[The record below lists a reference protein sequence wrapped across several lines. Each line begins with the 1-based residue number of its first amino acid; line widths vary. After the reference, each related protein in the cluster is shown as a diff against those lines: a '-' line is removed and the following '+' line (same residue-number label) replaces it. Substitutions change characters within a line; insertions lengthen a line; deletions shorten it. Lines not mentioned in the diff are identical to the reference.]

1 MLQQTVRELMV
12 LADMGK
18 NHQAAVTIPPG
29 KIIEVLGPATD
40 DRFVTIRVDGNTF
53 DVFLTDLSERCCP
66 VKEPQADV
74 SGAGRKHQT
83 KARGS

>member
-12 LADMGK
+12 LANMGD

-40 DRFVTIRVDGNTF
+40 DRFVTIRVDGKTF
-53 DVFLTDLSERCCP
+53 DVFLTDLSDRCCP
-66 VKEPQADV
+66 IKEPQPD
-74 SGAGRKHQT
+74 SGKGRIKRRAQT
-83 KARGS
+83 RES